1 MIPWVLLN
9 WRKVAIAS
17 SIVFTLGLALW
28 TVSSIKE
35 WGRNEVRLETITK
48 DRKSID
54 AATSAR
60 TAHDLACARGLPE
73 CVSDGWTRDR

>member
-9 WRKVAIAS
+9 WRKVLIGAS
-17 SIVFTLGLALW
+17 VLAVLAFGLW

-35 WGRNEVRLETITK
+35 WGRNEARIEVLTK
-48 DRKSID
+48 DRKAID

-73 CVSDGWTRDR
+73 CLSDGWTRDR